1 MPNLLYDEMSGHDA
15 QVENVVIDPV
25 AETVTVGLLSYETQ
39 QSAGRIP
46 ISIEFK
52 MVTSI
57 STVMS
62 FKSLS
67 INRGAGNVSYWEIAK
82 KAGTSFFHLTGGTL
96 AITSR
101 AAPMLVFRSY

>member
-25 AETVTVGLLSYETQ
+25 AETVTVSLLSYETA
-39 QSAGRIP
+39 QSTDRIP

-62 FKSLS
+62 FENLAM
-67 INRGAGNVSYWEIAK
+67 NRGAGNVSYWEIAK
-82 KAGTSFFHLTGGTL
+82 KAGTSFLHLTGGTL

-101 AAPMLVFRSY
+101 SAPMLVFGSG